1 MNTGNLTIEDEQAL
15 NDFITEQDISEVE
28 REFNIFDEANNT
40 ENYGL
45 MEQKIDYFNEFTFDD
60 ACFQYY
66 ISMTDRYYEDFQ
78 KDFSLNKEEFK
89 ILQNF
94 HFRKKLNLNKIFNQ
108 LQTFEEN
115 NYCDIHEA
123 KKHISKH
130 NSIPED
136 LNLIQIFLYD
146 YQESVNDPIYKPLFK
161 NIFKVPAYFF
171 ETKSCIDYSY
181 MNEMDEIL
189 STKIKEIYK
198 KINSYNNNSN
208 GLLFNAPVTDVNK
221 NNIYNVYRLKKNRFS
236 TRSRKLADIYECQLK
251 NLQYN
256 INSIKD
262 VIDMNHLS
270 DDQRKDFEFIIEK
283 SVTKD
288 THKLQSLLINLEN
301 IAKQSIIMKIFNE
314 IVAA

>member
-1 MNTGNLTIEDEQAL
+1 M
-15 NDFITEQDISEVE
+15 
-28 REFNIFDEANNT
+28 
-40 ENYGL
+40 
-45 MEQKIDYFNEFTFDD
+45 
-60 ACFQYY
+60 
-66 ISMTDRYYEDFQ
+66 
-78 KDFSLNKEEFK
+78 
-89 ILQNF
+89 
-94 HFRKKLNLNKIFNQ
+94 
-108 LQTFEEN
+108 
-115 NYCDIHEA
+115 
-123 KKHISKH
+123 
-130 NSIPED
+130 
-136 LNLIQIFLYD
+136 
-146 YQESVNDPIYKPLFK
+146 
-161 NIFKVPAYFF
+161 
-171 ETKSCIDYSY
+171 
-181 MNEMDEIL
+181 
-189 STKIKEIYK
+189 
-198 KINSYNNNSN
+198 
-208 GLLFNAPVTDVNK
+208 LFNAPVTDVNK